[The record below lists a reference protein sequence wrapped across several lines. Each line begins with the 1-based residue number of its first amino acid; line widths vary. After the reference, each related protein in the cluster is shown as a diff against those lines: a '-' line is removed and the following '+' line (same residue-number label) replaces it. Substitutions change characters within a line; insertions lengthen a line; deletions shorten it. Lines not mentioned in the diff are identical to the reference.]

1 MQIMA
6 MRKTEVRRELF
17 NLIKKE
23 AFFKKK
29 VVLSS
34 GKVSNYYIDL
44 RKITL
49 QSKGVYLVANL
60 LWEEIKREKFSFLGG
75 PTLGADPIL
84 SAIAYH
90 SYLKGK
96 PLKTFIVRKERK
108 KHGQAQIIEGPSLKR
123 NCRAII
129 IDDVATTG
137 TSLVEAV
144 KKLIPLEV
152 KIVKAWVIVDREE
165 GAKESLSKLGVSLN
179 SLFRLSDFLK

>member
-1 MQIMA
+1 
-6 MRKTEVRRELF
+6 MRKAKVHRELF

-29 VVLSS
+29 VLLSS

-49 QSKGVYLVANL
+49 QSKGAYLVANL

-108 KHGQAQIIEGPSLKR
+108 KHGQAQVIEGPPLKKKSR
-123 NCRAII
+123 VII

-137 TSLVEAV
+137 ASLGEAA
-144 KKLIPLEV
+144 KKLIPLGV

-165 GAKESLSKLGVSLN
+165 GAKEFLSKLGISLN

>member
-1 MQIMA
+1 
-6 MRKTEVRRELF
+6 MRKAKVHRELF

-29 VVLSS
+29 VLLSS

-49 QSKGVYLVANL
+49 QSKGAYLVANL

-108 KHGQAQIIEGPSLKR
+108 KHGQAQVIEGPPLKKKSR
-123 NCRAII
+123 VII

-137 TSLVEAV
+137 ASLGEAA
-144 KKLIPLEV
+144 KKLIPLGV
-152 KIVKAWVIVDREE
+152 KVVKAWVIVDREE
-165 GAKESLSKLGVSLN
+165 GAKEFLSKLGISLN